1 MSDVSRPP
9 PPEGTPPPDGPAPM
23 SSIAAPGTAPSATQ
37 GIIRTPLDRAIAR
50 SANVVAW
57 LVFLAMAISVFEVIM
72 RYVFHSPTS
81 WVHESTVMMIAALF
95 ALGGPVAMA
104 RDKHI
109 RVRLIYDSVSPKVRR
124 WLDVFNNTVI
134 LVFCI
139 GMTYAAWQLF
149 FRATHDPSGAI
160 SLERSG
166 TSWNPPFPA
175 FTKGFILLAVGLMAV
190 QALLHLILSLRGR
203 VDAPETTEDR

>member
-1 MSDVSRPP
+1 MTDPIRPP
-9 PPEGTPPPDGPAPM
+9 FPPERIPTTPEPDPRK
-23 SSIAAPGTAPSATQ
+23 AAQ
-37 GIIRTPLDRAIAR
+37 GIIRTPLDRAIAKA
-50 SANVVAW
+50 ANGVAW
-57 LVFLAMAISVFEVIM
+57 LVFIAMTISVFEVVM

-81 WVHESTVMMIAALF
+81 WVHESTVMLIAALF
-95 ALGGPVAMA
+95 ALGGPVALA

-109 RVRLIYDSVSPKVRR
+109 RVRVIYDAVPPHVRR
-124 WLDVFNNTVI
+124 WLDVFNNAVI

-149 FRATHDPSGAI
+149 FRATHDPSGVI

-175 FTKGFILLAVGLMAV
+175 FTKGFILFAVGLMAV
-190 QALLHLILSLRGR
+190 QSALHLIQSLRGR
-203 VDAPETTEDR
+203 VGARDGEEQ

>member
-1 MSDVSRPP
+1 MSDAFRPP
-9 PPEGTPPPDGPAPM
+9 SIDGVPQPGGPVPEAPR
-23 SSIAAPGTAPSATQ
+23 AGQ
-37 GIIRTPLDRAIAR
+37 GVIRTPLDRAIAR
-50 SANVVAW
+50 AANGVAW
-57 LVFLAMAISVFEVIM
+57 LVFIAMAISVFEVIM

-81 WVHESTVMMIAALF
+81 WVHESTVMLIAALF
-95 ALGGPVAMA
+95 ALGGPVALA

-109 RVRLIYDSVSPKVRR
+109 RVRVIYDAVSPKVRR
-124 WLDVFNNTVI
+124 WLDVFNNTII

-149 FRATHDPSGAI
+149 FRATHDPSGVI

-175 FTKGFILLAVGLMAV
+175 MTKGFILLAVGLMAV

-203 VDAPETTEDR
+203 VDPPETEER